1 MGLNFLSQSNVTA
14 SKSELR
20 QTNFTAALSEEKSH
34 ETEREREREGRDRV
48 IEGVCVCVCEGW
60 G

>member
-1 MGLNFLSQSNVTA
+1 MGLNFLIRSNVTA

-34 ETEREREREGRDRV
+34 ERERERERERETGLRQ
-48 IEGVCVCVCEGW
+48 GGNEGW
-60 G
+60 GYEW